1 MGKTFDDLFNEFFNR
16 RRNNTT
22 SINDEIQKIVE
33 SLMSFQQVRV
43 KTHDESIE
51 AELGEPDEIIEHNE
65 MGMNFKKLVWNTP
78 QGRFVKIVVTDVEPF
93 PPTPPEP
100 GKDPLDPSAIN
111 RKKHSKS
118 LEQRLKEAVEVEDYE
133 LAIQIRDE
141 IKRNRKKRNKKSL

>member
-16 RRNNTT
+16 RRDNTT

-33 SLMSFQQVRV
+33 SLMSFQKVRV
-43 KTHDESIE
+43 KTHDESVE
-51 AELGEPDEIIEHNE
+51 AELGEPDEIIEHTE

-78 QGRFVKIVVTDVEPF
+78 QGRFVKIVVTDIEPL
-93 PPTPPEP
+93 PPVLYPPEP
-100 GKDPLDPSAIN
+100 NEDPLTVK

-133 LAIQIRDE
+133 LAIQLRDE
-141 IKRNRKKRNKKSL
+141 IKRNRRKRNKKSI

>member
-43 KTHDESIE
+43 KTHDESVE
-51 AELGEPDEIIEHNE
+51 AELGEPDEIIEHTE

-78 QGRFVKIVVTDVEPF
+78 KGRFVKIVVTDVEPI
-93 PPTPPEP
+93 PTPPPP
-100 GKDPLDPSAIN
+100 GEDPLTVV

-118 LEQRLKEAVEVEDYE
+118 LEQRLKDAVEVEDYE
-133 LAIQIRDE
+133 LAIELRDE
-141 IKRNRKKRNKKSL
+141 IKKYRRKRKKKTD